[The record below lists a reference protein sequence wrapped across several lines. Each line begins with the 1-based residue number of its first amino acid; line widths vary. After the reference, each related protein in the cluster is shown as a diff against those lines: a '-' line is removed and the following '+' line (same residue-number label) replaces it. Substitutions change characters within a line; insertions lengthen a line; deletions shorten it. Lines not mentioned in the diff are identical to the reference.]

1 MVGVVVKYGVIE
13 QSSILKFKV
22 RVVVHDTVAD
32 YVGEL
37 CFVGFERNF
46 TLGCFGG
53 TFQGQQ
59 AYGR

>member
-1 MVGVVVKYGVIE
+1 MVGVVVKKGVIE
-13 QSSILKFKV
+13 QSSILKFEV
-22 RVVVHDTVAD
+22 RVVVYDTAAD
-32 YVGEL
+32 HIGEL

-59 AYGR
+59 AYCR